1 MVHIDIRG
9 CVGDLEYSGSRVSV
23 QSAFVGAA
31 GLVLDVSEVVPSV
44 NQEGAITVKVGSFRG
59 TSVEP
64 VSLNGGG
71 LGRVLTCAYTE
82 VGRIEIR
89 EISRDS
95 VVNEISG
102 QVSRANLEVFGE
114 VGERPNNEA
123 LPSGN
128 TISTCDR
135 LRFYPC

>member
-44 NQEGAITVKVGSFRG
+44 NQEGAITVKVGS
-59 TSVEP
+59 
-64 VSLNGGG
+64 
-71 LGRVLTCAYTE
+71 CAYTE